1 MQQVI
6 WRIPIPWDAFP
17 NGIPLYGFGLMLFF
31 AFLSASWLASRR
43 AQARGIAPDV
53 VSDLTIFLFVGGIVG
68 ARLLFLYELSAKDP
82 GRTLVQYVIE
92 FFQIWRGGIILYGA
106 LGGGFLAY
114 LVFWYFICR
123 PKKISPLVLAD
134 VVAPPLALG
143 IALGR
148 IGCLLNGCCFGM
160 AATPECPCV
169 GIHFP
174 YPSPPRIEL
183 TLEEVQNA
191 LGFSWGADILDAPAV
206 VGKVDRGSAAE
217 EAGLAPGDII
227 ARFGATEVESI
238 RDVEELLRESWPEGL
253 NQVAMS
259 VRKGDAT
266 TRDLRFVPRTI
277 GLLPAQTYET
287 ISMLLLVALLLAGE
301 GYCLTKP
308 GQTITFFMM
317 GYALHRG
324 LNELLRNDPRPVG
337 LERNT
342 SLLLFA
348 AGLALFVYFS
358 LRKTEVAP
366 SAETAPRA

>member
-31 AFLSASWLASRR
+31 AFLSASWFSTRR
-43 AQARGIAPDV
+43 AKDRGIPPDV

-68 ARLLFLYELSAKDP
+68 ARILFLSHLPAKS
-82 GRTLVQYVIE
+82 LMEYVTE
-92 FFQIWRGGIILYGA
+92 FFKIWQGGIILYGA

-114 LVFWYFICR
+114 LLFWFFVCR
-123 PKKISPLVLAD
+123 PKKINPLVLAD

-160 AATPECPCV
+160 VATPECPCAS
-169 GIHFP
+169 IHFP
-174 YPSPPRIEL
+174 YPSPPRFEL
-183 TLEEVQNA
+183 VREGVQSS
-191 LGFSWGADILDAPAV
+191 LGFTWPTDLLNMPPV
-206 VGKVDRGSAAE
+206 VGKVDRESAAE
-217 EAGLAPGDII
+217 QAGLKPGDRIQKV
-227 ARFGATEVESI
+227 GNTEVTSI
-238 RDVEELLRESWPEGL
+238 LEAEEALTMGWPEGL
-253 NQVAMS
+253 NVVSLTVQ
-259 VRKGDAT
+259 RGDSGP
-266 TRDLRFVPRTI
+266 LELQFIPRTI
-277 GLLPAQTYET
+277 GLVPAQLYET
-287 ISMLLLVALLLAGE
+287 VSMILLVLLLLSAE
-301 GYCLTKP
+301 GYCLSKP

-342 SLLLFA
+342 SLFMFL
-348 AGLALFVYFS
+348 AGLILFVYFS
-358 LRKTEVAP
+358 MKKDSKKA
-366 SAETAPRA
+366 AGFQDN